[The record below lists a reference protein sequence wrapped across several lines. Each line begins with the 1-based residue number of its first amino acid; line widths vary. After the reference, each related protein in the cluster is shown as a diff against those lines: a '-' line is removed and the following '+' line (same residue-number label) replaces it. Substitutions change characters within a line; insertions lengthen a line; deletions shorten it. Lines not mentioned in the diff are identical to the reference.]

1 MPRMVDALRLS
12 SDQVRRIYD
21 RRSRTYAH
29 TVGRLERRAH
39 RRAVDLADIR
49 PDDRVLEVAVGPGTT
64 LVAILARVDRSN
76 IVHGVDISPGML
88 AQAARTT
95 AAAGYDNVEL
105 HEADARSLPYPDH
118 SFDLVYNG
126 YMLDLIRFEDIPVVL
141 GEFRRV
147 LKPGGRLVLVHM
159 SKANPERMT
168 WFERIYAALPQ
179 RVVPRVLGLCRP
191 VVLESYVREAGF
203 VDVRREFVGGLM
215 PSEIIVARR
224 PPA

>member
-1 MPRMVDALRLS
+1 MPRMIDALPLS

-21 RRSRTYAH
+21 RRSRTYAQ

-39 RRAVDLADIR
+39 LRALELARIA
-49 PDDRVLEVAVGPGTT
+49 PGDRVLEVAVGPGTT
-64 LVAILARVDRSN
+64 LVEILARVDRSN
-76 IVHGVDISPGML
+76 VVHGVDISPGML
-88 AQAARTT
+88 ERAARAV

-105 HEADARSLPYPDH
+105 READARKLPYPDH

-126 YMLDLIRFEDIPVVL
+126 FMLDLIRLQDIPVVL

-147 LKPGGRLVLVHM
+147 LRPGGRLVLVHM
-159 SKANPERMT
+159 SKRDPDRIT
-168 WFERIYAALPQ
+168 WFERIYAALPD
-179 RVVPRVLGLCRP
+179 RLVRRVLGLCRP

-224 PPA
+224 P